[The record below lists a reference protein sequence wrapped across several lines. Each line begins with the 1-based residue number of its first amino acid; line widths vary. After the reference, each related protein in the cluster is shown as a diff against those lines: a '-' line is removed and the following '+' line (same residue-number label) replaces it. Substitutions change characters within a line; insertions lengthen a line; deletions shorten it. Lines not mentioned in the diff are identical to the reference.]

1 MIIILPF
8 SPNTYPPIHFH
19 PLLLNVEYVVYCQLI
34 ICDLFCTSGSDLK
47 ELIPELYYGPS
58 GGMFTNRGEMPFGKR
73 QDGTRI
79 RDVGMPPWATPS
91 QATPGVATGGARSS
105 MVGAAVEAVV
115 GGVSATGTIDQGA
128 AHTGDM
134 AGTGISGSPG
144 RTGST
149 GDRGGAGGSRG
160 AEGVALLLREKEKET
175 FIRLHRAALESDH
188 VSANLHHWI
197 DLIFGSK
204 QRGEAAV
211 EARNVFYHL
220 TCVSSVYASTK
231 YLGCHDTSSRI
242 FQVTMVVIVLI

>member
-1 MIIILPF
+1 MR
-8 SPNTYPPIHFH
+8 
-19 PLLLNVEYVVYCQLI
+19 
-34 ICDLFCTSGSDLK
+34 LFCTSGSDLK

-58 GGMFTNRGEMPFGKR
+58 GGMFTNQGEMPFGKR

-91 QATPGVATGGARSS
+91 QATPSQATPPQATAGVA
-105 MVGAAVEAVV
+105 
-115 GGVSATGTIDQGA
+115 
-128 AHTGDM
+128 
-134 AGTGISGSPG
+134 
-144 RTGST
+144 
-149 GDRGGAGGSRG
+149 GGAGGSRG
-160 AEGVALLLREKEKET
+160 AEGVALLLKEKEKET

-220 TCVSSVYASTK
+220 TCVLSVFFSKFYQPTCVCLFQYQIFRSPWYLSTCV
-231 YLGCHDTSSRI
+231 L
-242 FQVTMVVIVLI
+242 VVLFFRSPW